1 MNWFEFNF
9 VTLRVI
15 MRYKI
20 KKRREKKNNI
30 GLKRI
35 FFLILSPLLINLT
48 YRCQLK
54 KYYHQGNEGKKLYY
68 KVIKILFIFHFFGM
82 LLSFKFLFLSFFFCL
97 FFMNI
102 LINK

>member
-1 MNWFEFNF
+1 MNWFEFHF
-9 VTLRVI
+9 IILRVI

-20 KKRREKKNNI
+20 KKKKKKKNI

-54 KYYHQGNEGKKLYY
+54 KYCQGNEGKKLYY
-68 KVIKILFIFHFFGM
+68 KVIKILFIFHFFGIIIFQIFFS
-82 LLSFKFLFLSFFFCL
+82 LFFFYESL
-97 FFMNI
+97 D
-102 LINK
+102 